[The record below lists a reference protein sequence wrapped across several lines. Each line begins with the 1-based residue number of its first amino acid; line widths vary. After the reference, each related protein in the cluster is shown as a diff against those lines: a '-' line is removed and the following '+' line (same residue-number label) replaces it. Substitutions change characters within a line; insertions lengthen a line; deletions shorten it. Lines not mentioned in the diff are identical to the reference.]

1 MKIMLRSPKE
11 LQTVKG
17 FGTSSCWWSQ
27 YCAGNAANELSELLY
42 GKDGLGLNIYRYNV
56 GGGFDPDNNRVEN
69 MWRRTESLYN
79 FDKTKETG
87 KYNFNSDL
95 TAREFMK
102 LCPYGTSSF
111 AAYRSQQ
118 PLAVSHSLCNSSFS
132 AKITLGSPARL

>member
-1 MKIMLRSPKE
+1 MKIMLRSPKK

-69 MWRRTESLYN
+69 MWAEQRAFMTLIRQRKRENIISTATSPQESL
-79 FDKTKETG
+79 
-87 KYNFNSDL
+87 
-95 TAREFMK
+95 
-102 LCPYGTSSF
+102 
-111 AAYRSQQ
+111 
-118 PLAVSHSLCNSSFS
+118 
-132 AKITLGSPARL
+132 